1 MIFSL
6 TTIILSLIALCCFL
20 AVKYHNTDKSLDRI
34 SKAAESLRPVT
45 IDNVS
50 EFLKGKGFSV
60 GEIDS
65 KEQGLTF
72 SSDGI
77 NYHVDLSRRPF
88 VFLHIGYGMEE
99 NADREC
105 AKRAMLQ
112 TCDDIIMVKGNVYE
126 DGYSFNIASSEQSI
140 GNFSAS
146 FDRYLDIL
154 GDAIRHFGDLYHEY
168 IGEKRGREQTLD
180 SIQTGKMAL
189 DTTTAENKLLS

>member
-1 MIFSL
+1 MSNKEL
-6 TTIILSLIALCCFL
+6 YTILEMEPTDNIKDIKRAY
-20 AVKYHNTDKSLDRI
+20 AMAIRKYH
-34 SKAAESLRPVT
+34 P
-45 IDNVS
+45 
-50 EFLKGKGFSV
+50 
-60 GEIDS
+60 
-65 KEQGLTF
+65 
-72 SSDGI
+72 
-77 NYHVDLSRRPF
+77 
-88 VFLHIGYGMEE
+88 EE